1 MALEKLRTTTIF
13 CKSLQICPRKIALEA
28 TSAPLRDTVVSVVLA
43 RKDSVEGTRT
53 TSFFLSLLPNM
64 FMSEDLSSLNGPEI
78 VPVDTVRQ
86 TVEVA
91 ESGKGTMYLVEN
103 LLTNKCICDYNAI

>member
-1 MALEKLRTTTIF
+1 M
-13 CKSLQICPRKIALEA
+13 CPRKIALEA

-78 VPVDTVRQ
+78 VPVDTVDTVRQ
-86 TVEVA
+86 TIEVA
-91 ESGKGTMYLVEN
+91 ESGKGTMYLVGN